1 MGSLLSEPEGKPKN
15 TGVGSLSLLQWI
27 FPTQELNRDL
37 LHCRRILYQLSYQ
50 GSPSDNVHILLS
62 RVTNLPARDAGP
74 PCSPLPL
81 LPFSLNVGFVS
92 CSTLVLIQILYHL
105 DDFGLGQ
112 HMIIGRRI
120 DFLNCCSVTQS
131 CLTLCDAMDCSTPGL
146 PALHYLLEFAQ
157 THVHWVSDAIQPA
170 CPLSSPSSLSV
181 FPSIRVFS
189 NELALHIRW
198 PKQWSFSFSIS
209 PSDGYS
215 GLISFG
221 LDWLDLL
228 AVQGTL
234 KSLPTSQFKSINS

>member
-1 MGSLLSEPEGKPKN
+1 MKVAQSCLTLCDSPWNSPGQN

-157 THVHWVSDAIQPA
+157 THVH
-170 CPLSSPSSLSV
+170 
-181 FPSIRVFS
+181 
-189 NELALHIRW
+189 
-198 PKQWSFSFSIS
+198 
-209 PSDGYS
+209 
-215 GLISFG
+215 
-221 LDWLDLL
+221 
-228 AVQGTL
+228 
-234 KSLPTSQFKSINS
+234 

>member
-1 MGSLLSEPEGKPKN
+1 MQVDSLPSEPEGKPKN

-27 FPTQELNRDL
+27 FPTQLNRGL

-105 DDFGLGQ
+105 DDFGSGQ

-120 DFLNCCSVTQS
+120 DFLNCYLVTQS

-157 THVHWVSDAIQPA
+157 TYIH
-170 CPLSSPSSLSV
+170 
-181 FPSIRVFS
+181 
-189 NELALHIRW
+189 
-198 PKQWSFSFSIS
+198 
-209 PSDGYS
+209 
-215 GLISFG
+215 
-221 LDWLDLL
+221 
-228 AVQGTL
+228 
-234 KSLPTSQFKSINS
+234 